1 MESIPWNEFLS
12 TALRFL
18 RNNILGIIL
27 PVIAILAFGRVLVEL
42 VNRFATGDEQKF
54 TYRKWI
60 RYVTAFLAIFW
71 VVVLYSI
78 HMTGDTPLLLFI
90 ISIFLA
96 AVAISMRD
104 VFSNF
109 VGWLIINSSK
119 GFRAGDRIKVGSIA
133 GDVIDI
139 GILRTLI
146 AEIGD
151 WVQADQSTG
160 RLITLP
166 NSRVLHNEIVSYTYG
181 HDFIWHEIRILVTFE
196 SNWAKAEDIMM
207 EIAQKDF
214 EQKKEHIQERLKGV
228 RRKFLLRYNF
238 ISPKVYTRIADS
250 GVELSLRT
258 MVRARRRRT
267 LEDALAREILR
278 RFTAESDI
286 EFAYPTMRI
295 FRQGEGPQSKPA
307 VY

>member
-1 MESIPWNEFLS
+1 MESIPWNEILS
-12 TALRFL
+12 TAIRFL

-27 PVIAILAFGRVLVEL
+27 PVIAVLAFGRIIVGL
-42 VNRFATGDEQKF
+42 VNRFVTGEEQKF
-54 TYRKWI
+54 AYRKWI
-60 RYVTAFLAIFW
+60 RYITAFMAIFW

-78 HMTGDTPLLLFI
+78 HMTGDTPLFLFI

-119 GFRAGDRIKVGSIA
+119 GFRSGDRIKVGSVA

-160 RLITLP
+160 RLVTLP
-166 NSRVLHNEIVSYTYG
+166 NSYVLHHEIVSYTYG

-196 SNWAKAEDIMM
+196 SNWAKAESIML

-214 EQKKEHIQERLKGV
+214 EQKKEQIQERLKGV

-238 ISPKVYTRIADS
+238 ISPKVYTKIADS

-267 LEDALAREILR
+267 LEDTHARDILK
-278 RFTAESDI
+278 RFGAEPDI

-295 FRQGEGPQSKPA
+295 FRQGEGAEVKPP